1 VVLDEDVDA
10 LGLGPARQLLVVLE
24 QLDGGLGDED
34 VDAALDG
41 VEGDGEVRRVGGEDG
56 DGVAGLE
63 LVDGGLVGVG
73 VDRVVVGERV
83 ERGVEVV
90 VDLRDVFVQVFPW
103 VAVSL
108 YSVSLSLLS
117 SPLLF
122 SSLSL

>member
-1 VVLDEDVDA
+1 MVLDEDVDA